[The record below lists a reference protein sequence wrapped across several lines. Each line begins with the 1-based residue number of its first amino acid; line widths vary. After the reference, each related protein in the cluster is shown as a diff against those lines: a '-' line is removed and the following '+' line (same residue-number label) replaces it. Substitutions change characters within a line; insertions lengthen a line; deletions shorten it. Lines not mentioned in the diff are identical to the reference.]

1 MEITKEYFDQ
11 QLSKLATK
19 EDVLEI
25 KVDIIA
31 LQDDVRDIKTDL
43 SDVKE
48 SVASLDKR
56 DKEDSDAF
64 AKMLLK
70 HDLDI
75 HKLKLKLI

>member
-56 DKEDSDAF
+56 DKKTA
-64 AKMLLK
+64 MLLQK
-70 HDLDI
+70 CY
-75 HKLKLKLI
+75 